1 MIDGPG
7 KLYSVI
13 ELQKFLY
20 SKGYSIPLDDLYEA
34 MKETGWIKLFLI
46 RERLLDLK
54 KKIPK
59 GEPFDSLRH
68 IVKWPLLVDRFDDG
82 SRRGHPKRK
91 LNG

>member
-13 ELQKFLY
+13 ELQKLLF
-20 SKGYSIPLDDLYEA
+20 SRGYSVPLEDLYDA

-54 KKIPK
+54 KQIPK
-59 GEPFDSLRH
+59 GEAFDSLRH
-68 IVKWPLLVDRFDDG
+68 IIKWPLLVDRNKDG
-82 SRRGHPKRK
+82 SRKGH
-91 LNG
+91 L